1 MDRSSEHKRLPSR
14 ELHAYASSMST
25 DLGGLLTAVQQDLGD
40 SANWQCPVEFHD
52 SLALCALNSAYS
64 LRATS
69 ASVKKVISLY
79 RESRATA
86 DTDSGPDL
94 LQFMQEAGG
103 PEDFARDVLQNL
115 SKLPGTSRLRTV
127 GIHEAL
133 TNRLFVIQ
141 RGLVR
146 LA

>member
-79 RESRATA
+79 R
-86 DTDSGPDL
+86 
-94 LQFMQEAGG
+94 
-103 PEDFARDVLQNL
+103 
-115 SKLPGTSRLRTV
+115 
-127 GIHEAL
+127 
-133 TNRLFVIQ
+133 LFVIK
-141 RGLVR
+141 GVGGV
-146 LA
+146 

>member
-1 MDRSSEHKRLPSR
+1 M

-40 SANWQCPVEFHD
+40 SANWQCPVEFHY